1 MKQEVLKKSH
11 SKQSK
16 YTFLIVRNDAYERS

>member
-1 MKQEVLKKSH
+1 MKQEVLKKSR

-16 YTFLIVRNDAYERS
+16 YTFLIIWKDAYERS